1 MEPLEPND
9 PLWKVL
15 GKARPVEPRPNFTQN
30 VLRAARQTPQI
41 RGWWAV
47 VSGWFSDH
55 STSLPRM
62 ALTAAAVVVVAAFV
76 TFQFRSEQSLSSVAS
91 VPTSVAPDA
100 TVAEPPIL
108 AVETQLESIEQVGAL
123 LALEDTSTLTD
134 REINFLLY

>member
-1 MEPLEPND
+1 MDPLEPND

-15 GKARPVEPRPNFTQN
+15 GKAKPVEPRPNFTQN
-30 VLRAARQTPQI
+30 VLRAARQIPQT

-62 ALTAAAVVVVAAFV
+62 ALVAAAALVLGAFV
-76 TFQFRSEQSLSSVAS
+76 TFQFRSEQSPPSVVFTSA
-91 VPTSVAPDA
+91 SVAPA
-100 TVAEPPIL
+100 ETVAEPPIL